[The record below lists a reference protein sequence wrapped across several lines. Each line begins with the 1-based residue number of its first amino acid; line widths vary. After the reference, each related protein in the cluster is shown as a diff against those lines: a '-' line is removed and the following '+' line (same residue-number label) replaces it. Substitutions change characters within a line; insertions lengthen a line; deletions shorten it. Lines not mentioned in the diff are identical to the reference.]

1 MHTVSVSQGGEWERV
16 DPEGTDPY
24 GHAAQWSAV
33 WGQTDPAERW
43 VFHTLAH
50 KLNPGHAFKSGNK
63 MHTSTHRH
71 SLNFCFGPS
80 CLLSS
85 SPPLLLLFS
94 SHPSASLTH
103 SLSPPHLTGAEDT
116 NSLLV
121 LFVCV
126 CVCVTEV
133 MTRRVGD
140 INAKRETLPV
150 IQREVMQLKCVWG
163 LCANTSYC

>member
-1 MHTVSVSQGGEWERV
+1 MQNEGNCVILSNSLFITWFLFLSTHICHTHKHMHTVSVSQGGEWERV

-126 CVCVTEV
+126 CVLL
-133 MTRRVGD
+133 R
-140 INAKRETLPV
+140 
-150 IQREVMQLKCVWG
+150 
-163 LCANTSYC
+163 